1 VQPPASSQA
10 LAEPIYEAFY
20 GLKEEPFAISTD
32 PKFFFMSGSHRRAHE
47 ELLAGL
53 QRREA
58 LLLVSGETGT
68 GKTTLCRAVIDALG
82 ARTFSSILHNPY
94 MLGTEMLRL
103 IVRDFGLVSREELR
117 HGALAGADA
126 SRLLEVIESF
136 LRSLVP
142 LGSHAVVVVDE
153 AQSLSPTLLDEMRM
167 LTAFE
172 RDGQRLMQVVLCGQ
186 PRLLSTLKTEAMYA
200 LNERITR
207 RVVLTPLQPD
217 EVEAYIHHRLVVAG
231 GDGVTFQRDAAEL
244 VAELSRGLPRRVNVL
259 CDRALQEGRIQGQTV
274 ISPAMIKRAARSL
287 SGGVGD
293 EAQAA
298 PAPGPDGEPAVVD
311 ESQGAKRSGA
321 AAWLRGPKLA
331 VAGGATL
338 AVVAALSYG
347 FYARTV
353 LGRDPGV
360 PASPAAPALD
370 IGAVALP
377 SVPSDEA
384 LKAILDGL
392 GKASGQLPD
401 NRHQLD

>member
-32 PKFFFMSGSHRRAHE
+32 PKFFYMSGSHRRAHE

-142 LGSHAVVVVDE
+142 LGSHAVVVIDE

-217 EVEAYIHHRLVVAG
+217 EVEAYIQHRLGVAG
-231 GDGVTFQRDAAEL
+231 GDAVMFEREAAEL
-244 VAELSRGLPRRVNVL
+244 VAEISRGLPRRVNVL
-259 CDRALQEGRIQGQTV
+259 CDRALQEGRIQGKN
-274 ISPAMIKRAARSL
+274 IIGPAMIKRAARSL
-287 SGGVGD
+287 SGAAGD
-293 EAQAA
+293 EL
-298 PAPGPDGEPAVVD
+298 PVTPGPDGQPVVVE
-311 ESQGAKRSGA
+311 ESAGSKAWSA
-321 AAWLRGPKLA
+321 AGWLRGPKLA
-331 VAGGATL
+331 VVGTA
-338 AVVAALSYG
+338 AVVAVAALSWG
-347 FYARTV
+347 FYARAV
-353 LGRDPGV
+353 AGRDPGV
-360 PASPAAPALD
+360 PATPARPALNV
-370 IGAVALP
+370 GAVALP
-377 SVPSDEA
+377 PVPTNDE

-392 GKASGQLPD
+392 GKGSGQLPD
-401 NRHQLD
+401 NRDQFD